1 MSARTKRRVL
11 ATALALSALLGS
23 AREGVSQTPP
33 AASKKGSSAMEMEVP
48 HPFFTHEGLPDPVG
62 SFSLRTA
69 AVVTRVDGKTQGDVA
84 FHLETGL
91 TKTIGLHIRND
102 RLFNSPRTEVMFQFA
117 AITSADGRSGFA
129 PILEFEVPTHAGA
142 GSRINTLVG
151 QTVKLANASMAF
163 NEVFHYNPREDMV
176 EWSASWVAVATP
188 KVFPV
193 VEIFGEGGTDAL
205 PIVRLLAGFKVRIRE
220 GFLLGLAYQLPITK
234 NKDFSSQLV
243 IQSDVDWS
251 TRRQ

>member
-1 MSARTKRRVL
+1 
-11 ATALALSALLGS
+11 
-23 AREGVSQTPP
+23 
-33 AASKKGSSAMEMEVP
+33 MEMEVP
-48 HPFFTHEGLPDPVG
+48 HGFFTHEGLPDPVG

-69 AVVTRVDGKTQGDVA
+69 AVATRIDGKTQGDFA

-102 RLFNSPRTEVMFQFA
+102 RFLNSPRTEVMLQFT
-117 AITSADGRSGFA
+117 AITSDDGRSGFA
-129 PILEFEVPTHAGA
+129 PLVEFEFPTHSGA

-151 QTVKLANASMAF
+151 QTGKLANSRMAF

-220 GFLLGLAYQLPITK
+220 GFLIGLAYQLPITK
-234 NKDFSSQLV
+234 NKEFSSQVV
-243 IQSDVDWS
+243 IQPDFDWS
-251 TRRQ
+251 TRQ